1 MDYLIENVMRSKK
14 KDISS
19 AQIEFDY
26 TPAPSPKKGSA
37 PARESKSK
45 SAKAPD
51 SDPASYIDSQ
61 YSGAKADLRPLY
73 EKLINL
79 AMKLGKDIR
88 VCPGK
93 TIVPIYRKNVIA
105 QVKPA
110 TNTRIDLGL
119 ALGKQ
124 KATGR
129 LIDTG
134 GYARGDRITHRIPI
148 STRADIDSEV
158 EKWLKMAY
166 ESDGGKK

>member
-1 MDYLIENVMRSKK
+1 MKSKSKK
-14 KDISS
+14 NTSQS
-19 AQIEFDY
+19 QLEFDY
-26 TPAPSPKKGSA
+26 EPATPPKKVTTVAKGSK
-37 PARESKSK
+37 PRVEKI
-45 SAKAPD
+45 PD

-61 YSGAKADLRPLY
+61 YSGSKADLRPMY

-79 AMKLGKDIR
+79 AMKLGKDVR
-88 VCPGK
+88 VVPGK
-93 TIVPIYRKNVIA
+93 TIVPIFRKNVIA

-134 GYARGDRITHRIPI
+134 GYAKGERITHRIPI
-148 STRADIDSEV
+148 STGADIDSEV
-158 EKWLKMAY
+158 RKWLDAAY
-166 ESDGGKK
+166 ALDK

>member
-1 MDYLIENVMRSKK
+1 MKSKNK
-14 KDISS
+14 KNTSQS
-19 AQIEFDY
+19 QLEFDY
-26 TPAPSPKKGSA
+26 TPASSPKKVSVSA
-37 PARESKSK
+37 KETKSK
-45 SAKAPD
+45 SAKTLD
-51 SDPASYIDSQ
+51 TDPASYIDSQ

-73 EKLINL
+73 EKLVNL

-134 GYARGDRITHRIPI
+134 GYAKGERITHRIPI
-148 STRADIDSEV
+148 STGADIDSEV
-158 EKWLKMAY
+158 RKWLETAY
-166 ESDGGKK
+166 GLDK